1 MSSNK
6 ITYRELR
13 KLCILTALLISSLGC
28 LINLEDTLSTN
39 STPIAS
45 LESGI
50 SETNEPEVITPT
62 IPSTF
67 KPTPTVPPT
76 LETHNTPTLN
86 PTVAPTSAPTPIP
99 TIISH
104 TPIDPTIE
112 PTTISESN
120 TAFVITI
127 EIEVPTPVPPAN
139 TKILAV
145 KNKNNSYWL
154 DIEITSSTETY
165 DKIIKNVIIN
175 DNQEYVVRLSKINTE
190 QYRGQFN
197 IDDYLLRE
205 KTLKWANNNLDIKVE
220 NFPERVACTG
230 SMRPIIHCG
239 DKVIYEPANHGDP
252 LQVGDIITYRQLVS
266 DIDASTE
273 CPVYDDVITIA
284 EGYII
289 HRIVQVLPSYNVN
302 RYMTRGDNNPDQ
314 DSCLVKEEHVIFRAL
329 EIIPRYYVENDLE
342 YDYQLVTHQNLLK
355 ERDILMTDYQSAL
368 LDYNTKRSL
377 DSAKTLTSIIS
388 LLEENLKLLQ
398 SAQQGI
404 TDAVYWDD

>member
-1 MSSNK
+1 
-6 ITYRELR
+6 
-13 KLCILTALLISSLGC
+13 
-28 LINLEDTLSTN
+28 
-39 STPIAS
+39 
-45 LESGI
+45 
-50 SETNEPEVITPT
+50 
-62 IPSTF
+62 
-67 KPTPTVPPT
+67 VPPT
-76 LETHNTPTLN
+76 ST
-86 PTVAPTSAPTPIP
+86 PTPIP

-273 CPVYDDVITIA
+273 CPVYDDVITIV

-342 YDYQLVTHQNLLK
+342 YDYQLVSHQNLLK